1 MVRHKKDQNNKSKKY
16 AANPRHTPRTQT
28 DSGTLE
34 HDDEQTSLSTNNRT
48 HNSSPPFKA
57 ACWDFNHCDS
67 KRCSGKRLQHFGLL
81 RQLPLNTKHPG
92 VIISPNAK
100 TILSPADT
108 PLLEQH
114 GAAVVE
120 CSWVRIAE
128 IPWSRIGGK
137 CERLLPYLVAANPVN
152 YGRPWRLNCVEA
164 LAACFMICGK
174 TEWAEQVLGHFS
186 YGEQFLK
193 INRALFRRYALARD
207 EAHIKRIEE
216 RWLKR
221 LEREYADSRRKPTDE
236 NGDGTETGEVDDWAG
251 GNVNRRDDPEDFSDF
266 SLTSSEDE
274 EGEGGEK
281 KAGRDEDDEEDEV
294 DMQTLQRGVPLLPPT
309 DSDDDAQE
317 AAEMAEIRKKIL
329 ASKPFQDP
337 GLSNSSST
345 NNNEPPA
352 PTNIHAAHLKTTNA
366 LASTSEPPDPGPNNN
381 HAHEDSDAES
391 GSNTAADDYDDF
403 DAIVDATPV
412 TDRSGIT
419 AKERAKKLERTA
431 GATSHTARFVRVE
444 VGAPKRW

>member
-1 MVRHKKDQNNKSKKY
+1 MVRHKKDQNHKSKKY

-28 DSGTLE
+28 DSGTD
-34 HDDEQTSLSTNNRT
+34 HSTTSTTNGP
-48 HNSSPPFKA
+48 PPFKA

-81 RQLPLNTKHPG
+81 RQLPLNSKHPG

-128 IPWSRIGGK
+128 VPWSRIGGK

-174 TEWAEQVLGHFS
+174 QDWAETVLQHFA

-193 INRALFRRYALARD
+193 INASLFRRYAAATD

-216 RWLKR
+216 KWLKR
-221 LEREYADSRRKPTDE
+221 LEKEYADSRKPEENEDGETD
-236 NGDGTETGEVDDWAG
+236 VWAG
-251 GNVNRRDDPEDFSDF
+251 GNVNRRELPEELSDF
-266 SLTSSEDE
+266 SSSDDDDDDE
-274 EGEGGEK
+274 NADTEK
-281 KAGRDEDDEEDEV
+281 KANDADDEDDEDQI
-294 DMQTLQRGVPLLPPT
+294 DLQSLQRGVPLLPPT
-309 DSDDDAQE
+309 DHDSDAE
-317 AAEMAEIRKKIL
+317 AEEAEMAEIRRKIL
-329 ASKPFQDP
+329 ASKPFQNP
-337 GLSNSSST
+337 NSSASNHNDDDTPAPTEIHAQHTRQNNFPAST
-345 NNNEPPA
+345 AEPPA
-352 PTNIHAAHLKTTNA
+352 PSQSQSQRPPIPQLLAA
-366 LASTSEPPDPGPNNN
+366 
-381 HAHEDSDAES
+381 DSDAES
-391 GSNTAADDYDDF
+391 GSANNDSDFDDF
-403 DAIVDATPV
+403 DRIANATTV

-419 AKERAKKLERTA
+419 AKERAKRLEKMSGA
-431 GATSHTARFVRVE
+431 GSSHSARFVRAE
-444 VGAPKRW
+444 VGAPRRW